1 MYTEKKTIFIDGSS
15 GTAGLRIYDRLAQ
28 RADITLL
35 TLPPELGHDIEA
47 QREMLNRADIAFL
60 CLPDAAAVTAADLV
74 ENPDTVVLDTSTA
87 HRTAPG
93 WVYGF
98 PELSPEREAA
108 IRTAKRIAV
117 PGCHASGFVVLTYPL
132 VEAGIL
138 PPDALLTCYSLTGYS
153 GGGKKM
159 IAEYEADEPDPLYA
173 APRQY
178 ALTQQ
183 HKHLR
188 EMCAV
193 PGLTHAPV
201 FAPIVA
207 DFYSGME
214 TSVALFGAQL
224 CHGKTM
230 ADIKAAY
237 AAKYTGP
244 VVHYQDPA
252 CTDGF
257 LSAAAMSGKDSMVVS
272 VSGNDRAHRAHGR
285 VRQPRQGRVRRGARV
300 PEPRHGQGKGLRPR
314 TVRRKTDEASHRR
327 RVRRTGFFRSGH
339 PLRHPQEP
347 SQARP
352 RAHLQRRPGQRR
364 GGLYDQSRQGRAPD
378 RDKGAPG

>member
-1 MYTEKKTIFIDGSS
+1 MHTEKKTIFINGSS

-35 TLPPELGHDIEA
+35 TLPPELRHDIEA
-47 QREMLNRADIAFL
+47 QRGMLNRADIAFL
-60 CLPDAAAVTAADLV
+60 CLPDAAAVTAAELV

-93 WVYGF
+93 WTYGF
-98 PELSPEREAA
+98 PELSPERETA

-117 PGCHASGFVVLTYPL
+117 PGCHASGFVALTYPL

-138 PPDALLTCYSLTGYS
+138 PPEALLTCYSLTGYS

-224 CHGKTM
+224 CPGKTM

-272 VSGNDRAHRAHGR
+272 VSGNDERIVLTA
-285 VRQPRQGRVRRGARV
+285 VFDNL
-300 PEPRHGQGKGLRPR
+300 GKG
-314 TVRRKTDEASHRR
+314 ASGAALECLNL
-327 RVRRTGFFRSGH
+327 VMGKEKGF
-339 PLRHPQEP
+339 
-347 SQARP
+347 
-352 RAHLQRRPGQRR
+352 
-364 GGLYDQSRQGRAPD
+364 GLDL
-378 RDKGAPG
+378 